1 MRTHDIKLH
10 DGLVAALLF
19 SAVALG
25 IYRLFWDPT
34 AERTAAGQVS
44 VMHRQRHAEQRA
56 KRFIRQA
63 ETDDEADPEN
73 DDNMDKVPVAS
84 SDQQPPAVVP
94 EIQTR
99 PRQPVRQL
107 PRSSDE
113 LELMMPTRTRQ
124 RAPINVTP
132 SRPQKQP
139 APDPE
144 REYFRS
150 PEQQLPEQPHRQR
163 APPPD
168 THRMATQHQDSSAPT
183 ADYVPPVRL
192 APIPTAEDRLMRMT
206 GVSR

>member
-34 AERTAAGQVS
+34 AERTAAGQVA

-56 KRFIRQA
+56 KRFVKQA
-63 ETDDEADPEN
+63 ATDDEADPEN
-73 DDNMDKVPVAS
+73 DDNMDTDQVPLPSA
-84 SDQQPPAVVP
+84 DQQPPVAAP
-94 EIQTR
+94 KLQTR
-99 PRQPVRQL
+99 PRQPVIRQV

-113 LELMMPTRTRQ
+113 LELMMPSRTRQ

-132 SRPQKQP
+132 SRPQKPP

-144 REYFRS
+144 RF
-150 PEQQLPEQPHRQR
+150 PEQHFSKQ
-163 APPPD
+163 PPD